1 MPFGWAYHCPRC
13 GARVEAAPPDWLCG
27 CGEPLDIAWASAEAR
42 AQFLAGAAHLSLG
55 EGNTP
60 VVDLPRVAARLGLSR
75 VRAKLELANP
85 TGSFKDRGAWLLIAG
100 ARVLDAAEVVEDSSG
115 NAGAAVAAYAAR
127 AGLRAHIFVP
137 ADTPPP
143 KLTQIR
149 AYGARVVAVSGT
161 RDAATAAAIQY
172 AREAGLFYAS
182 HNRSPFFT
190 EGMVTFG
197 EELLRLNPPPTDV
210 VIPVGNGSLVAGLWL
225 AYRRA
230 GRQPPRVHGVQAEA
244 CAPLAEA
251 WARGSPEPAEVS
263 PGPTVA
269 GGIRVERPPRGR
281 QVLRIV
287 RETAGSMVRVADPE
301 ILAWVGFLAE
311 REGIFAEPTSAAAF
325 AGLARLVTAGRVEP
339 GADVLVPVTGTGLK
353 TAAG

>member
-1 MPFGWAYHCPRC
+1 MPSGWTYHCSRC
-13 GARVEAAPPDWLCG
+13 GARAETAPPDWLCG
-27 CGEPLDIAWASAEAR
+27 CGKPLDLTWASAEAR
-42 AQFLAGAAHLSLG
+42 AQFLAGAADLSLG

-60 VVDLPRVAARLGLSR
+60 VVGLSRVAARLGLSR
-75 VRAKLELANP
+75 VWAKLELTNP

-100 ARVLDAAEVVEDSSG
+100 ARALGAGEVVEDSSG

-149 AYGARVVAVSGT
+149 AYGARVVGVPGT
-161 RDAATAAAIQY
+161 RDAATMAAVNY
-172 AREAGLFYAS
+172 AREADLFYAS

-197 EELLRLNPPPTDV
+197 EELLRLDPAPTDV
-210 VIPVGNGSLVAGLWL
+210 VIPVGNGSLVAGVWL

-230 GRQPPRVHGVQAEA
+230 GRRPPRIHGVQAEA

-251 WARGSPEPAEVS
+251 WARGLPEPAEVS

-269 GGIRVERPPRGR
+269 GGIRVEKPPRGA
-281 QVLRIV
+281 QVLRII

-301 ILAWVGFLAE
+301 ILDWAGFLAE

-325 AGLARLVTAGRVEP
+325 AGLARLVAAGQVGP
-339 GADVLVPVTGTGLK
+339 GAEVLVPVTGTGLK